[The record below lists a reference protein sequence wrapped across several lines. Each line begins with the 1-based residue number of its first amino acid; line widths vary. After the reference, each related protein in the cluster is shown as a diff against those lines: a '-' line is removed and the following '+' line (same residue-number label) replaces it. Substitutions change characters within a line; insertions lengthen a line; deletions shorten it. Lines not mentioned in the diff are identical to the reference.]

1 MKKNIFLFALLCF
14 SVLAFADNYSV
25 NKGELEAAVSNPD
38 VIEFKNY
45 TGPHKVIN
53 TKAQIQGI
61 GESLGIV
68 IASDRTSKTQTG
80 SKYKYQIIHAIG
92 PEKNG
97 LDADILKLGKD
108 AGVDHIKNLR
118 LIISSYLVSAYD
130 YSEKDASTLATFIT
144 VYNAVYRNRLAELK
158 NKYKPVVIENLTE
171 KNAGLSVNYE
181 DWPGKTEII
190 IPLLNAADGGISTI
204 DTTSISD
211 SNVISSMREDDNR
224 GVDER
229 RNMVDLKERESEAAY
244 EQAQS
249 AQKEAV
255 ETQKQADTA
264 KKDAAA
270 AEKKAEDDRRALVN
284 ARNEEKVKAEEY
296 DKALKEAEENPEDEE
311 KQQEAEEKEQ
321 ELAEAEEK
329 RQEAEE
335 KAEESQKEAEEK
347 RREAEQKQA
356 EADAKS
362 QEASEK
368 QSFSDKKY
376 SETVSE
382 RSAIAGDQQKN
393 IAENAQLAKIET
405 TYGLVI
411 SDEKEMLST
420 LVYVDVSNGQL
431 VKESPVAYIRNRNII
446 QSNDG
451 FVAVA
456 GTTTG
461 KNTAVKLVLIDKESM
476 EIIAESVET
485 LSPDTVLVESNG
497 FYYVVISKDNKYY
510 AAKYDSQLRLV
521 QKSDIPVKKFSPII
535 VVDDNVTV
543 TGEDGSAELLKF

>member
-1 MKKNIFLFALLCF
+1 MKKNILLFILLCF
-14 SVLAFADNYSV
+14 SLSAFTENFSV
-25 NKGELEAAVSNPD
+25 NKGELESAVSNPD

-45 TGPHKVIN
+45 TGPHTVIN
-53 TKAQIQGI
+53 TKVQIQGI
-61 GESLGIV
+61 GKSMGIAV
-68 IASDRTSKTQTG
+68 AMDKTSKSRTG
-80 SKYKYQIIHAIG
+80 SKYKYELIHAVG
-92 PEKNG
+92 PEKQG

-118 LIISSYLVSAYD
+118 LIISAYLVSAYD

-144 VYNAVYRNRLAELK
+144 VYNAVYRGRLAELK
-158 NKYKPVVIENLTE
+158 SKYKPVVIENLTE
-171 KNAGLSVNYE
+171 KNVGLSVNYE
-181 DWPGKTEII
+181 DWPGQTEII
-190 IPLLNAADGGISTI
+190 IPLLNVADGGISTI

-211 SNVISSMREDDNR
+211 SKVISSMREDDNR

-255 ETQKQADTA
+255 ETQKEADAA
-264 KKDAAA
+264 KKEAAD
-270 AEKKAEDDRRALVN
+270 AEKKAEDDRRSLVN
-284 ARNEEKVKAEEY
+284 ARNEEKIKAEEY

-335 KAEESQKEAEEK
+335 QAEESQKEAEEK

-368 QSFSDKKY
+368 QAFSDKKY
-376 SETVSE
+376 NETVSE

-393 IAENAQLAKIET
+393 IAEHAELAKIET

-420 LVYVDVSNGQL
+420 LVYVDVSNGKL
-431 VKESPVAYIRNRNII
+431 VRESPVAYIRNRNILPAEE
-446 QSNDG
+446 G

-461 KNTAVKLVLIDKESM
+461 QNTAVKLVIIDKESM

-485 LSPDTVLVESNG
+485 LSPDTVLVEDNG
-497 FYYVVISKDNKYY
+497 FYFVVISEEGKYY
-510 AAKYDSQLRLV
+510 AAKYDSRLRLV

-535 VVDDNVTV
+535 VVEDNVTV
-543 TGEDGSAELLKF
+543 TGEDGSVELLKF